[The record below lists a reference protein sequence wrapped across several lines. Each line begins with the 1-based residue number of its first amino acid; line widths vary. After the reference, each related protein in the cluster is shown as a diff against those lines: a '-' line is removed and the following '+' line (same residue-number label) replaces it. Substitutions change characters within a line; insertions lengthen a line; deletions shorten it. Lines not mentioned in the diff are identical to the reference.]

1 MDALYPFYDKLAER
15 IYIPFIGKSA
25 FISKLAL
32 TTLLGLSFLGL
43 RYMSVRHSGNVAH
56 YILGDWSWFLALLIT
71 TVMLGLYYATHIYRI
86 MITEVLR
93 RLPKDVTEKDI
104 LEPISDYLTDRWFI
118 ISGVGFGVF
127 TCLLGFVFG
136 LPEYKRFPC
145 GCCGIPDNIWFAN
158 FTIYYGFFFAGFVNG
173 LAVFGIMVVLRS
185 FKIFS
190 DKIDSSIDFTFPDRC
205 GGTAFLGTALMVYSS
220 VTLISGVM
228 ISVYT
233 FNTQWKNLE
242 TQWEFLDIPLK
253 HLVVVSESLWIALPY
268 VMGLVVLMI
277 PALRIN
283 KILRSYKT
291 RSEGELQEKLVTLQ
305 VEIEDSEKDSTI
317 RKEKQDIYNYHSERR
332 KNLYNMRTWPFSA
345 SANAKFLSVI
355 SINVCTTVA
364 GSYKWVTDNLHGIF
378 N

>member
-1 MDALYPFYDKLAER
+1 MDALYPFYDKFAELR
-15 IYIPFIGKSA
+15 YIPYYKGKSS
-25 FISKLAL
+25 FITKLVL

-43 RYMSVRHSGNVAH
+43 RYWSVIHSGNEAH
-56 YILGDWSWFLALLIT
+56 YLFGDWSWLLALMIT
-71 TVMLGLYYATHIYRI
+71 TVMLGLYYATHVYRI

-93 RLPKDVTEKDI
+93 RLPEDVTKEDI
-104 LEPISDYLTDRWFI
+104 LEPISDYLTDRKFI

-127 TCLLGFVFG
+127 TCLLGYFFG
-136 LPEYKRFPC
+136 LPDYEGFAC

-228 ISVYT
+228 ITVYT
-233 FNTQWKNLE
+233 LNIPWKNLG
-242 TQWEFLDIPLK
+242 TDGIIRDGII
-253 HLVVVSESLWIALPY
+253 VSESLWIALPY
-268 VMGLVVLMI
+268 VMCLVVLMI

-283 KILRSYKT
+283 KILRNYKI
-291 RSEGELQEKLVTLQ
+291 RREGELQEKLVTLQ
-305 VEIEDSEKDSTI
+305 NELENPEIDPTTL
-317 RKEKQDIYNYHSERR
+317 KEKQEIYNYHSERR
-332 KNLYNMRTWPFSA
+332 KNLYEMRTWPFCA
-345 SANAKFLSVI
+345 SANAKYLSFIAVNICTTIVASYNWVKDNLSVF
-355 SINVCTTVA
+355 
-364 GSYKWVTDNLHGIF
+364 YQ
-378 N
+378 